1 MSKASC
7 CAFLIFNGSWMQ
19 KKTSGTWFKGRFVSL
34 CIPFVLQNLFRDK
47 AAYRSLWNFK
57 HSTVAD
63 KGMRTS
69 RPSCFTLKALLLRRS
84 AGRAHSLCLLG
95 KWDFKR
101 TGRIKD
107 ATRPTDESP
116 CDDHNNG
123 RRKSGPAAEGKEAGK
138 FAGSSR
144 LSPDAL
150 LLNHAAP
157 KLARFHAAGSRS
169 LRFFHGSWGHLGVW
183 GSWLV

>member
-1 MSKASC
+1 VLCIYNLQWKLNAEKKLPARGLRDVLFH
-7 CAFLIFNGSWMQ
+7 CAFP
-19 KKTSGTWFKGRFVSL
+19 L
-34 CIPFVLQNLFRDK
+34 CFTNLFRDK

-57 HSTVAD
+57 HSRVVD

-116 CDDHNNG
+116 YDDHNNG

-144 LSPDAL
+144 PSPDAL
-150 LLNHAAP
+150 LLNHAAL